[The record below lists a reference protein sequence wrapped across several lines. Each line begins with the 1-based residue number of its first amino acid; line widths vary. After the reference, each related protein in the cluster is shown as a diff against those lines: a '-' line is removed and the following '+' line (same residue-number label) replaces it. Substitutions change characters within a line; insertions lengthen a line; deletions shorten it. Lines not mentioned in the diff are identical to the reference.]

1 MEDRTVDVF
10 LEELASGS
18 PTPGGGGASA
28 VCGAIAAALGS
39 MVGNL
44 TSGKKKYAEYQ
55 EEIKVAIGKC
65 GALVKEFEALGKKD
79 EEVFG
84 PLAKAYSIPKDQEG
98 RDEILEGVLKDA
110 STAPFEGVEKAYE
123 TALVLARLAVIGSR
137 LAVSDVGVAAAA
149 YGTAAKGAAMNVYIN
164 TKSMKDRAYA
174 EELNRKTEELVEQT
188 AEICDKVYKQVKEIL
203 IGG

>member
-55 EEIKVAIGKC
+55 EEI
-65 GALVKEFEALGKKD
+65 
-79 EEVFG
+79 
-84 PLAKAYSIPKDQEG
+84 
-98 RDEILEGVLKDA
+98 
-110 STAPFEGVEKAYE
+110 
-123 TALVLARLAVIGSR
+123 
-137 LAVSDVGVAAAA
+137 
-149 YGTAAKGAAMNVYIN
+149 
-164 TKSMKDRAYA
+164 
-174 EELNRKTEELVEQT
+174 
-188 AEICDKVYKQVKEIL
+188 
-203 IGG
+203 